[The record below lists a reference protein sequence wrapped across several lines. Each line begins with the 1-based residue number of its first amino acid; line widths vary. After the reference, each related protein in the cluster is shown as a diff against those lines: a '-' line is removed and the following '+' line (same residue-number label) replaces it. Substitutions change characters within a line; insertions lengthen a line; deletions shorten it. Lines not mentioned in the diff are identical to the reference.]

1 MLIRLGISEYTPG
14 YMHEAVER
22 VLATVRQSLKL
33 HAGGIELVAV
43 EPETGLVK
51 VRLTGTCHGCAL
63 SDITLK
69 QGVEAAICRA
79 IPEVRSVI
87 AV

>member
-1 MLIRLGISEYTPG
+1 MR
-14 YMHEAVER
+14 EAVEK
-22 VLATVRQSLKL
+22 VLESVRQALKL
-33 HAGGIELVAV
+33 HAGGIELVEILEA
-43 EPETGLVK
+43 TGVVK

-69 QGVEAAICRA
+69 TGVETALCQA
-79 IPEVRSVI
+79 IPEVRQVI